1 MLFVSNKTTRE
12 IVVLTHKN
20 KGSSC
25 WFSIFPGHGK
35 LPRFVMVS
43 LEQYIYNHNVL
54 TGIVHE
60 KVSSTLINQIVI
72 SEYNVEQDI
81 LSQDAT
87 HSCAFRINPSP
98 AHISPSLGSGGE
110 RICGCLE
117 MDAPDLWPL
126 AISMKKAMINNQSF
140 LKIRGFPRVSHH
152 SQRKSFYRFLR

>member
-1 MLFVSNKTTRE
+1 
-12 IVVLTHKN
+12 
-20 KGSSC
+20 
-25 WFSIFPGHGK
+25 
-35 LPRFVMVS
+35 MVS
-43 LEQYIYNHNVL
+43 LEYIYIYIYIYIYMYNHNVL
-54 TGIVHE
+54 NGIVHE

-72 SEYNVEQDI
+72 SKYNVEQDI

-98 AHISPSLGSGGE
+98 AHLSPSLGSGGE

-126 AISMKKAMINNQSF
+126 AISMKKAMINNQGF